1 MTGAGC
7 RSEAFG
13 ATVALRVVSTAGGGI
28 TDNASAMR
36 KDCGALTGSIAAGAA
51 TGTGGEAAADAGAG
65 AATGAGAAA

>member
-1 MTGAGC
+1 MTGVGC

-36 KDCGALTGSIAAGAA
+36 KDCGALTGSIVAAGAA
-51 TGTGGEAAADAGAG
+51 ASARAG
-65 AATGAGAAA
+65 AATGAGATA